1 MTLPFSKFRF
11 HSNNGFHYTE
21 MLMRRLEVTFPSD
34 GDDCAAWLYLPDTSR
49 PAPVIVMAHGLGG
62 TREMRLDAFAHRFCE
77 AGFAC
82 LVFDYRH
89 FGSSGGEPRQL
100 LDVGKQLQ
108 DWRAAIAFARTR
120 TDVDAE
126 RLIVWGSSFGG
137 GHALTIAADNAHVSA
152 VIAQCP
158 FTDGLASVCAL
169 PLGSL
174 IKVTARAIRDQF
186 RAWLGGH
193 PVTIPIAGK
202 PGGVALMVAPDAEPG
217 YMKLVP
223 NDMSAVFRNYVAA
236 RFALQIIRYFPGRKT
251 SRIACPVLFCVCD
264 PDTVAPTRTTLR
276 HAKRAPKGLVNIYP
290 FGHFDIYVGY
300 AFERAVSDQIT
311 FLQRFID

>member
-1 MTLPFSKFRF
+1 
-11 HSNNGFHYTE
+11 
-21 MLMRRLEVTFPSD
+21 V
-34 GDDCAAWLYLPDTSR
+34 
-49 PAPVIVMAHGLGG
+49 
-62 TREMRLDAFAHRFCE
+62 
-77 AGFAC
+77 
-82 LVFDYRH
+82 
-89 FGSSGGEPRQL
+89 
-100 LDVGKQLQ
+100 
-108 DWRAAIAFARTR
+108 
-120 TDVDAE
+120 
-126 RLIVWGSSFGG
+126 
-137 GHALTIAADNAHVSA
+137 LTIAVDNAHVSA

-174 IKVTARAIRDQF
+174 IKVTARAIHDQL

-202 PGGVALMVAPDAEPG
+202 PGEAALMVAPDAEPG

-223 NDMSAVFRNYVAA
+223 NDMSPVFRNYVAA

-251 SRIACPVLFCVCD
+251 SRIDCPVLFCVCD